1 MSKNDI
7 IKKFQTGDMN
17 AFEEIF
23 ETYKNEALRYSY
35 LITNNKF
42 MSEDIVQEAF
52 IKCYK
57 SIHSLKNTEQFKAW
71 FFKILTRTAWKYANK
86 EKHTVPVEDI
96 FETADDKS
104 INHSINT
111 YVKNEEFNILWEEI
125 EKLELKQKTVIILY
139 YFNELSIKE
148 IAHIVGCFE
157 GTVKSRLYMA
167 RKILKKKLCKNEKS
181 SAHNI
186 GGVEY
191 ESKKIF

>member
-1 MSKNDI
+1 
-7 IKKFQTGDMN
+7 MN

-57 SIHSLKNTEQFKAW
+57 SIHSLKNTEQFKVW
-71 FFKILTRTAWKYANK
+71 FFKILTRTAWKYADK
-86 EKHTVPVEDI
+86 EKNTVSVEDI

-139 YFNELSIKE
+139 YF
-148 IAHIVGCFE
+148 
-157 GTVKSRLYMA
+157 
-167 RKILKKKLCKNEKS
+167 KN
-181 SAHNI
+181 
-186 GGVEY
+186 V
-191 ESKKIF
+191 

>member
-1 MSKNDI
+1 MSQNNI
-7 IKKFQTGDMN
+7 IKKFQSGDMN

-23 ETYKNEALRYSY
+23 ENYKNEALRYSY

-42 MSEDIVQEAF
+42 MSEDIVQESF

-57 SIHSLKNTEQFKAW
+57 SIGSLKNTEQFKSW

-86 EKHTVPVEDI
+86 EKYTVPVEDI
-96 FETADDKS
+96 FERADDRNINES
-104 INHSINT
+104 IDVYIKH
-111 YVKNEEFNILWEEI
+111 EEFNILHEEI

-157 GTVKSRLYMA
+157 GTVKSRLYAA
-167 RKILKKKLCKNEKS
+167 RKILKKELFKNEENSTHK
-181 SAHNI
+181 I
-186 GGVEY
+186 GGMEY
-191 ESKKIF
+191 E